1 MVCAAVAMI
10 FFMIGT
16 GAGALGLALAEAYR
30 EGRLPKVVT
39 RGVDAGSGSGSLSPY
54 FDEQEWFKL

>member
-1 MVCAAVAMI
+1 MVCAEVAMI
-10 FFMIGT
+10 FFMLGT

-39 RGVDAGSGSGSLSPY
+39 RGVDTGSGSRSPY
-54 FDEQEWFKL
+54 FDEQEWFQL

>member
-1 MVCAAVAMI
+1 MI
-10 FFMIGT
+10 FFMLGT

-39 RGVDAGSGSGSLSPY
+39 RGVGAGSGSRSPY
-54 FDEQEWFKL
+54 FDEQEWFQL